1 MPLDKKNLDDVTLQK
16 MIFIY
21 NALNDGWSVKPVG
34 NDVYDFV
41 KSTKEKQAKRLS
53 LKNFINANLT
63 LDKIKK

>member
-1 MPLDKKNLDDVTLQK
+1 